1 MDDKKYTLRINMKNG
16 GRFVFITNM
25 NTIGKLKM
33 CFDIKEKLNEDFVYE
48 VEGIPIKIHEVDNA
62 IWFPFDEI
70 YEVNMDDKYK
80 LLIKMKNEDV
90 LEFITDI
97 TSINRLKL
105 RYGIRNK
112 NSVIEIA
119 GQLIKISEIENY
131 KYAKVDFT
139 AGLF

>member
-1 MDDKKYTLRINMKNG
+1 MAN
-16 GRFVFITNM
+16 
-25 NTIGKLKM
+25 
-33 CFDIKEKLNEDFVYE
+33 
-48 VEGIPIKIHEVDNA
+48 
-62 IWFPFDEI
+62 
-70 YEVNMDDKYK
+70 KYK
-80 LLIKMKNEDV
+80 LLIKMKNGED
-90 LEFITDI
+90 LIFLTNI